1 MLTENNK
8 RRSNRTEEANKVLI
22 LKQLKNISPEKESD
36 NVFKC
41 HSKIKNYVTKDIET
55 HDSIHVMD
63 HLKRK
68 SS

>member
-8 RRSNRTEEANKVLI
+8 RSSNRTEEANKVLI
-22 LKQLKNISPEKESD
+22 LKQLKNILPDKESD
-36 NVFKC
+36 NVFTC
-41 HSKIKNYVTKDIET
+41 HSTIKNFATKDKEK